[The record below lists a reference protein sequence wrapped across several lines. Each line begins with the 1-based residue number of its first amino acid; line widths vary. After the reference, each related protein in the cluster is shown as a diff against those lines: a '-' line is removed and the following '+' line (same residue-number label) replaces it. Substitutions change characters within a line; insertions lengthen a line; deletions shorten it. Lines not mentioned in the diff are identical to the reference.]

1 MLASCLECYYTHKA
15 NDKQQAQHCEPEEGN
30 NLRLQCAHRAGARG
44 VRAVDVNLF
53 IPCLIR
59 PHNIKALNIST
70 SLDHIFF

>member
-1 MLASCLECYYTHKA
+1 
-15 NDKQQAQHCEPEEGN
+15 
-30 NLRLQCAHRAGARG
+30 LRLQCAHRAGARG